1 MAVPGLRKTGRF
13 APDNWFRS
21 ASRGRWLIPS
31 GVSSTGAKR
40 QSVGRDGRWDMLR
53 KVNIAG
59 LTMDPA
65 SNTPIIILKTE
76 DDEQAVPIWIGLL
89 EATSIASA
97 LQKIKY
103 ERPMTHDLFKNFAHA
118 LQISIERVEV
128 CDLRDNTFFARIYFV
143 AEGRKFDMDARPSDA
158 IALALRFE
166 APIYVDDTVIQHSKV
181 REPDVEVADT
191 SEEGKK
197 WADYLEKLSSDDFGK
212 YKV

>member
-1 MAVPGLRKTGRF
+1 
-13 APDNWFRS
+13 
-21 ASRGRWLIPS
+21 
-31 GVSSTGAKR
+31 
-40 QSVGRDGRWDMLR
+40 MLR
-53 KVNIAG
+53 KVNITG

-76 DDEQAVPIWIGLL
+76 EDEQVVPIWIGLL

-103 ERPMTHDLFKNFAHA
+103 ERPMTHDLFKNFVQE
-118 LQISIERVEV
+118 LQMTIERVEV
-128 CDLRDNTFFARIYFV
+128 CDLRDNTFFARIYF
-143 AEGRKFDMDARPSDA
+143 AAGDRSFDMDARPSDA
-158 IALALRFE
+158 IAMALRFD
-166 APIYVDDTVIQHSKV
+166 APIFVDETVIEHSKV
-181 REPDVEVADT
+181 RDPDVEVADK